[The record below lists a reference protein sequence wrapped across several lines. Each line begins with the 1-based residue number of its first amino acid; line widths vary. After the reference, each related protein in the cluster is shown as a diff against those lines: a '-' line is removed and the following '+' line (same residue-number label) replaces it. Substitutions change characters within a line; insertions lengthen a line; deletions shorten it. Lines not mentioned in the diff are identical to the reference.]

1 MAVSSELTTRELAAF
16 GLGGLLTLALVNS
29 GNVHARMVP
38 SGSMA
43 PTFLP
48 GDRMLVIGRAP
59 TRPVARGEILVFK
72 PPFASF
78 PGEGA
83 NLGWLGAAGE
93 TTYVKRVVGL
103 PGERVEVRKG
113 QGVFVNGVRLAEPYT
128 LQAPRYDWGPQ
139 VVPAGSL
146 FMLGDNRNDSFDSHY
161 WGFLPQDHIV
171 GRPGAVIWPP
181 SRWRGF

>member
-1 MAVSSELTTRELAAF
+1 MGVSSELTTRELAAF
-16 GLGGLLTLALVNS
+16 GLGGLLTLALINS

-59 TRPVARGEILVFK
+59 DRPMSRGEILVFE
-72 PPFASF
+72 PPFNAF
-78 PGEGA
+78 PGEA
-83 NLGWLGAAGE
+83 PPFTWLGPAGK

-113 QGVFVNGVRLAEPYT
+113 QGVFVNGSPLHEPYA
-128 LQAPRYDWGPQ
+128 LKAPAYDWGPQ
-139 VVPAGSL
+139 VVPPGTL

-161 WGFLPQDHIV
+161 WGFLPQGHVV

-181 SRWRGF
+181 SRWRRF

>member
-1 MAVSSELTTRELAAF
+1 MGVSGELTMRELAAF
-16 GLGGLLTLALVNS
+16 GLGGLVALAAANL
-29 GNVHARMVP
+29 GPVHARMVP

-48 GDRMLVIGRAP
+48 GDRMLVITRSPSRA
-59 TRPVARGEILVFK
+59 VARGEILVFK

-78 PGEGA
+78 PGDEPA
-83 NLGWLGAAGE
+83 FGWLAGE
-93 TTYVKRVVGL
+93 TTYVKRAIGL
-103 PGERVEVRKG
+103 PGDRVEVKKG
-113 QGVFVNGVRLAEPYT
+113 VGVVVNGTLLAEPYV
-128 LQAPRYDWGPQ
+128 LQAPSYGWGPA
-139 VVPAGSL
+139 VVPPGRL

-161 WGFLPQDHIV
+161 WGFLPQDHVV